1 MNAISVPK
9 SLRSTVISVSCDE
22 NPDFDVSLKFT
33 VACLVAAGSITGA
46 EAQES
51 PLPPVTIDA
60 PVARPRPPAAKPT
73 PEQFRVRTAVRRIAR
88 EQPKRAQ
95 PAPASSPNATPS
107 AASLPADRDPYANPA
122 APLMNPLIFR

>member
-1 MNAISVPK
+1 MNNVSVPR
-9 SLRSTVISVSCDE
+9 SLRSIAIIDE
-22 NPDFDVSLKFT
+22 NPDFDNSLKFT
-33 VACLVAAGSITGA
+33 VACFVAAGSITGA

-73 PEQFRVRTAVRRIAR
+73 PEHVRVRTAVRRIAR

-95 PAPASSPNATPS
+95 PTPPPAGNATPN
-107 AASLPADRDPYANPA
+107 AANLPADRDPYANPA
-122 APLMNPLIFR
+122 